1 MVVYLARGDTLD
13 TQLDGS
19 WQHLGQPT
27 FDFWAEARYDQA
39 VTALSSGGAHVVLL
53 TSPYYDSG
61 EAPDGSPWPEN
72 DPLRVITD
80 NELLAA
86 SARQDPRKA
95 SVFNLGRH
103 AVAR

>member
-1 MVVYLARGDTLD
+1 M
-13 TQLDGS
+13 
-19 WQHLGQPT
+19 
-27 FDFWAEARYDQA
+27 
-39 VTALSSGGAHVVLL
+39 VLL

-86 SARQDPRKA
+86 SAHQDPGKA
-95 SVFNLGRH
+95 SVFNLGAMLSPGQSVRRLGRR
-103 AVAR
+103 A